1 MCSMRYNK
9 KRNETI
15 YRLWVEDNLSYQQ
28 IAELE
33 IYQHLSLEYIQNLIY
48 DPRRVRT
55 PFQKEI
61 QHLFHVK
68 FQELQNKNAS
78 IKWVYENQPSCRM
91 PLRTIQQIIA
101 DENRRRSK
109 FNEIQLIS
117 TKTICI

>member
-48 DPRRVRT
+48 DPRRVHT

-109 FNEIQLIS
+109 LNEIQLIS
-117 TKTICI
+117 TKTICK